1 MKFSNSTKIKFYF
14 PDYDVKLLED
24 SILKYSQILNPN
36 HSFVLELKQAIAA
49 ILRERCINC
58 LNKPSVKTLKR
69 KLELCEGILPTLK
82 TLQPGI
88 SRLTGIALYETYSPI
103 FQLAKRDF
111 DLEQMNV
118 DEFIKKLLKAEI
130 LLKESVSM
138 LVYEHISTPE
148 GKLGRKAMTELK
160 ELRELIE
167 KMQKKN

>member
-1 MKFSNSTKIKFYF
+1 MEESIIKFSS
-14 PDYDVKLLED
+14 
-24 SILKYSQILNPN
+24 ILNPN

-49 ILRERCINC
+49 ILRERCVQS

-111 DLEQMNV
+111 DLEQINV
-118 DEFIKKLLKAEI
+118 DEFIKRLLKSEI
-130 LLKESVSM
+130 FLKESISM
-138 LVYEHISTPE
+138 LMYEHFSTPE
-148 GKLGRKAMTELK
+148 GKLGQKAIMELK
-160 ELRELIE
+160 ELRELIDE
-167 KMQKKN
+167 KQKLN